1 MTSILAKAF
10 ESGLPLPVRA
20 VLCWDIVLESGRL
33 VSAKRHDNKAY
44 GIGCTGP
51 EFDEETGVGA
61 ERISA
66 FATAAELGRLLAE
79 GRTTSEAITGRALER
94 VAVHDGALHAFVD
107 RFAEEALQAAIAS
120 DRRRGRGEARSFLD
134 GVPYAAK
141 DLLHVRGRPTRAGSR
156 ALGAEPQAVTAHAVT
171 RLAEAGMVLV
181 GKVQTVE
188 FAFGSW
194 GTNQVTGTPLNP
206 RDPGLPRA
214 PGGSSSGSGVAVAAG
229 LVPAALGTDTGGSIR
244 NPAAM
249 CGVVGLK
256 TTVGRIGR
264 GGLMTLAG
272 SFDSVGPLTR
282 SVEDAALLFAAMAGR
297 DPLDPATFGVPPV
310 ALSRAP
316 EHELAG
322 LRLIIPAAA
331 DLAGVAPPVLE
342 RFRAALADLASLG
355 ADIREKAMPRA
366 PEAYM
371 ALTGELMSAE
381 SWHHLGRY
389 AGPDDSPVH
398 PDVRSRILKGRDID
412 GTRYQDLLEQRR
424 AAQVEFARYLEEAD
438 ALLTPTA
445 PILPPPLS
453 EIDEAKTPLGT
464 FTRFVNLMD
473 MAALSVPIG
482 LVGAG
487 LPTAL
492 QIVVPR
498 FEEALALRIGRALEI
513 RRGGLFE
520 PPPAYEAP

>member
-1 MTSILAKAF
+1 M
-10 ESGLPLPVRA
+10 
-20 VLCWDIVLESGRL
+20 
-33 VSAKRHDNKAY
+33 
-44 GIGCTGP
+44 
-51 EFDEETGVGA
+51 GA
-61 ERISA
+61 DSISA

-94 VAVHDGALHAFVD
+94 IAAHDGALQAFVGV
-107 RFAEEALQAAIAS
+107 FAEEALKAAIAS
-120 DRRRGRGEARSFLD
+120 DQRRRRGESRGFLD

-141 DLLHVRGRPTRAGSR
+141 DLFHVRGWPTRAGSR
-156 ALGAEPQAVTAHAVT
+156 ALGAEPQAVTANSVT

-188 FAFGSW
+188 FAFGGW
-194 GTNQVTGTPLNP
+194 GTNPITGTPLNP
-206 RDPGLPRA
+206 RDPDVPRA

-249 CGVVGLK
+249 CGIVGLK

-264 GGLMTLAG
+264 GGLLTLAT

-310 ALSRAP
+310 ALSGAP
-316 EHELAG
+316 EHDLAG
-322 LRLIIPAAA
+322 LRLCIPAAA
-331 DLAGVAPPVLE
+331 DLAAVEPLVLE
-342 RFRAALADLASLG
+342 RFRAVLADLEALG
-355 ADIREKAMPRA
+355 ADIREKAMPRP

-371 ALTGELMSAE
+371 TLTGELMSAE

-398 PDVRSRILKGRDID
+398 PDVRSRILKGRQID
-412 GTRYQDLLEQRR
+412 AARYQDLLEQRR
-424 AAQVEFARYLEEAD
+424 AAQIEFAAYLEGMD

-445 PILPPPLS
+445 PILPPPLA
-453 EIDEAKTPLGT
+453 EIDETKTPLGT

-473 MAALSVPIG
+473 MAALSVPTG
-482 LVGAG
+482 LVGTG

-492 QIVVPR
+492 QIAVPR

-520 PPPAYEAP
+520 PPPAYQAP

>member
-1 MTSILAKAF
+1 M
-10 ESGLPLPVRA
+10 
-20 VLCWDIVLESGRL
+20 
-33 VSAKRHDNKAY
+33 
-44 GIGCTGP
+44 
-51 EFDEETGVGA
+51 GA
-61 ERISA
+61 DDISA

-79 GRTTSEAITGRALER
+79 GRVTSEAITGRALER
-94 VAVHDGALHAFVD
+94 IAAHDGALHAFVGV
-107 RFAEEALQAAIAS
+107 FAEEALQAAIAS
-120 DRRRGRGEARSFLD
+120 DRRRCRGESRGFLD

-141 DLLHVRGRPTRAGSR
+141 DLFHVKGWPTRAGSR
-156 ALGAEPQAVTAHAVT
+156 ALGSEPQAVTANAVT
-171 RLAEAGMVLV
+171 RLTEAGMVLV

-188 FAFGSW
+188 FAFGGW
-194 GTNQVTGTPLNP
+194 GTNHITGTPLNP
-206 RDPGLPRA
+206 RDPDVPRA
-214 PGGSSSGSGVAVAAG
+214 PGGSSSGSGVAIAAG

-249 CGVVGLK
+249 CGIVGLK

-264 GGLMTLAG
+264 GGLLTLAT

-310 ALSRAP
+310 ALSSAP
-316 EHELAG
+316 EHDLAG
-322 LRLIIPAAA
+322 LRLTIPAPR
-331 DLAGVAPPVLE
+331 DLAGVDPHVLE
-342 RFRAALADLASLG
+342 RFRAALADLEALG

-398 PDVRSRILKGRDID
+398 PDVRSRILKGREID
-412 GTRYQDLLEQRR
+412 GARYQDLLEQRR
-424 AAQVEFARYLEEAD
+424 AAQIEFAAYLEGAD

-445 PILPPPLS
+445 PILPPPLA
-453 EIDEAKTPLGT
+453 EIDETKTPLGT

-473 MAALSVPIG
+473 MAALSVPTG
-482 LVGAG
+482 LVGTG

-492 QIVVPR
+492 QIAVPR

-520 PPPAYEAP
+520 PPPAYETP